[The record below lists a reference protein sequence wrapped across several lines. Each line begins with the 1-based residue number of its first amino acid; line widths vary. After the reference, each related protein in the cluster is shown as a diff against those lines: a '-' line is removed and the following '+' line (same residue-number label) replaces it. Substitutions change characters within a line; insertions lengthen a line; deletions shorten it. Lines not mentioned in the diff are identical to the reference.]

1 MDNITFTRK
10 ADSKYVNNGKS
21 VGVRANEWE
30 AIRDIA
36 EKSGMTMTE
45 VATMLVA
52 FALKYVTWD
61 K

>member
-1 MDNITFTRK
+1 MENITFTRK

-30 AIRDIA
+30 QIRDIA

-45 VATMLVA
+45 VATTLVA